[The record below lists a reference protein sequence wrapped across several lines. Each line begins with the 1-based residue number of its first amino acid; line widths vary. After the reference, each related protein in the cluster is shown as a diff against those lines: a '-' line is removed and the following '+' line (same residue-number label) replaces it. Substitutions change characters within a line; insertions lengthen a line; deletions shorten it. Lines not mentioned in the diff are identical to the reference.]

1 MASASV
7 MAASFAVTNDVDVD
21 RDPLDAIARVATSEE
36 LPAMRTTEAI
46 DDYDLVAFRDNVERL
61 GSRVGHRL
69 IEHLVELSP
78 STRSDF
84 VAHRREG

>member
-36 LPAMRTTEAI
+36 PPAMRTTEAI
-46 DDYDLVAFRDNVERL
+46 DDYDLVAFRDNVEHAAALTCASAMARSSL
-61 GSRVGHRL
+61 VGPA
-69 IEHLVELSP
+69 IAAS
-78 STRSDF
+78 
-84 VAHRREG
+84 

>member
-46 DDYDLVAFRDNVERL
+46 DDYDLVAFRDNVERSARAL
-61 GSRVGHRL
+61 G
-69 IEHLVELSP
+69 I
-78 STRSDF
+78 
-84 VAHRREG
+84 A